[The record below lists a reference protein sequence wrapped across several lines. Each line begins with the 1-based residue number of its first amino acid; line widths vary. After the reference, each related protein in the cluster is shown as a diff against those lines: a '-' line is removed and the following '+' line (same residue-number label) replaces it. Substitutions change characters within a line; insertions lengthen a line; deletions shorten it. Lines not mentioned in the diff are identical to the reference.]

1 MFARKWRSISKLQQI
16 AVGGGNFPQAI
27 VSKRHKFDKREANLW
42 NKTNTDRALDH
53 FDDFYGTF
61 YGDLWPSTRLAMLS
75 SPKHCALVNYYGDY
89 DETIDKLKNM
99 GCLDIQEIFEENR
112 LLKKTKK
119 RKKDPVNMPTNVI
132 ETSVEDDESED
143 LQMFSDERVIA
154 PGQPNSAYLNFVPTT
169 KLKGMEDWLEEE
181 DQFQYVKPTYDFVVK
196 KQKDERL
203 DFPSLL
209 KAFVF
214 PRGDISRFPSPKRS
228 SLGTSNY
235 YLMDA
240 ASLLPVLAL
249 NLQATESVLD
259 LCAAPG
265 GKSLAM
271 LQTLYPNRIVCN
283 DITTSRISRLNSVLK
298 QYIGQTT
305 TWKHQLEVRASN
317 ALHWSEFDAFDKVL
331 VDAPCTNDRHSVMED
346 DNNYFKKDRMKERI
360 SLPETQSALLIAGV
374 RACKPGGTIVYS
386 TCSLSPIQNDGVV
399 HMAIKQLKEI
409 YKIDMVVKDMSMTM
423 NHFKFL
429 CRFAPSSSLRYG
441 QVALPS
447 IVNNFGP
454 MYISKLQR
462 VI

>member
-1 MFARKWRSISKLQQI
+1 MFARKWRSISKLQQ
-16 AVGGGNFPQAI
+16 AVGSGNFPQFF
-27 VSKRHKFDKREANLW
+27 VSQRHKFDKREANLW
-42 NKTNTDRALDH
+42 SKTNTDRALDH

-61 YGDLWPSTRLAMLS
+61 YGDLWPATRLAMLS
-75 SPKHCALVNYYGDY
+75 TPKHCALVNYYGDY
-89 DETIDKLKNM
+89 NETIEKLKNM
-99 GCLDIQEIFEENR
+99 GCMDIQELFEQSR
-112 LLKKTKK
+112 SKKTKT
-119 RKKDPVNMPTNVI
+119 RKTPENMPTDVL
-132 ETSVEDDESED
+132 EKEAGVEDEESENFQELTD
-143 LQMFSDERVIA
+143 DRVIS
-154 PGQPNSAYLNFVPTT
+154 PGQTTSAYLNFVPTT

-181 DQFQYVKPTYDFVVK
+181 DQFEYVKPTYDFVVE

-214 PRGDISRFPSPKRS
+214 PRGDISRFPSPKKS
-228 SLGTSNY
+228 TFGTSNY

-249 NLQATESVLD
+249 NLQPTESVLD

-265 GKSLAM
+265 GKSLAI
-271 LQTLYPNRIVCN
+271 LQTLYPNRLVCN
-283 DITTSRISRLNSVLK
+283 DITISRISRLNNVLK
-298 QYIGQTT
+298 QYLGQTQ
-305 TWKHQLEVRASN
+305 TWKEHLEVRKSD

-331 VDAPCTNDRHSVMED
+331 VDVPCTNDRHSVMED

-360 SLPETQSALLIAGV
+360 SLPETQSALLCAGV

-399 HMAIKQLKEI
+399 HMAIKQLKEM
-409 YKIDMVVKDMSMTM
+409 YKIDTVVKDMSMTAG
-423 NHFKFL
+423 HFRFL